1 MATDGRVIS
10 TSGTDTDKAAGRV
23 APAVDMIDADPE
35 LERFDE
41 PEMDSHD
48 DPGIESFDDPVIE
61 AVDPDPVTSGK
72 ADSDYAL
79 AASEKDLAKLQAAT
93 RTRVIKAVA
102 LAALGLILIAFVL
115 QNADPV
121 GVNVLGWTVS
131 VGLIW
136 VIVASVL
143 LGTVAG
149 FLVGRPGKQLLL
161 HGPNRRQKDDLT

>member
-1 MATDGRVIS
+1 
-10 TSGTDTDKAAGRV
+10 
-23 APAVDMIDADPE
+23 MIDADPE
-35 LERFDE
+35 LERFDD
-41 PEMDSHD
+41 PEMESHD

-61 AVDPDPVTSGK
+61 AVDPDPVTSETSRK
-72 ADSDYAL
+72 AEPDDAL
-79 AASEKDLAKLQAAT
+79 AASEKDLAKLRAAT
-93 RTRVIKAVA
+93 RSRVIKAVA

-143 LGTVAG
+143 LGAVAG

-161 HGPNRRQKDDLT
+161 HGPNRRQKDDLA

>member
-1 MATDGRVIS
+1 
-10 TSGTDTDKAAGRV
+10 
-23 APAVDMIDADPE
+23 MIDADPE

-48 DPGIESFDDPVIE
+48 DPGIQSFDDPVIE
-61 AVDPDPVTSGK
+61 AVDPDPNPVTSGTSGT
-72 ADSDYAL
+72 ADPDYAL

-93 RTRVIKAVA
+93 RSRVIKAVA

-143 LGTVAG
+143 LGAVAG
-149 FLVGRPGKQLLL
+149 FLVGRPGKQILL
-161 HGPNRRQKDDLT
+161 HGPYRRQKDDLT